1 MNDYMIVIIGSG
13 AMAALVSGIFN
24 LITRWQDRKWSRT
37 DKIQAIDN
45 KLNKCEMDSVR
56 LQMLV
61 MISDYPT
68 EVQEIMKLAEHY
80 FSDLNGNWYMTSIF
94 NKWLEENEIAPPE
107 WFKDK

>member
-80 FSDLNGNWYMTSIF
+80 FSDLEGNWYMTSIF
-94 NKWLEENEIAPPE
+94 NKWLEENKIAPPE